1 MADEYVSVG
10 KLGKPHGIR
19 GAFRFLLHRELK
31 SKKLP
36 SHFFLYL
43 RGQYLPFFI
52 KSTEWL
58 EWGSGFIQF
67 EEITTPE
74 IAKLHSGKELYLIEK
89 DTKKYFKADVGE
101 WDFLVGYQVIEHTAG
116 AIGVITMVEEMPAQ
130 ILLTIQSDNGEHII
144 PLVDDF
150 VVSIHKTKKEITLE
164 LPDGLLDL

>member
-10 KLGKPHGIR
+10 KLGKPHGIS

-36 SHFFLYL
+36 AHFFLHL

-52 KSTEWL
+52 KTTEWL

-67 EEITTPE
+67 EEIDTPE
-74 IAKLHSGKELYLIEK
+74 AAKLHSGKELYLTEK
-89 DTKKYFKADVGE
+89 DAKKYFKAQIGE
-101 WDFLVGYQVIEHTAG
+101 WDFLIGYKVLEQIFGE
-116 AIGVITMVEEMPAQ
+116 IGKVAFVEEMPAQ

-150 VVSIHKTKKEITLE
+150 VVSIHKPKKEIMLQ